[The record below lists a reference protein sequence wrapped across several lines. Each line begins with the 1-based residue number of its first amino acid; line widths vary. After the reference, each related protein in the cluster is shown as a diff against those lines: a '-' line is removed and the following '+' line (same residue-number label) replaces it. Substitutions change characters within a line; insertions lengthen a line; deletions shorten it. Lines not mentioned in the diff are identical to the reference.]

1 LRKGRALAV
10 VALAVLFAGCS
21 GAVSSQARSPA
32 PPAPASAPPHI
43 SHPTTTTQ
51 TPDGATRLP
60 PASTTP
66 VVEDLT
72 WVSDTHGWALV
83 EGHGCGQTICDDVL
97 TTTDGGTDWDRIGVV
112 PAPPDGCAEC
122 ASPGVSHIRFA
133 NDLDGYAFGPDLF
146 VTTDGGAVW
155 SGEPGPSVVDLEP
168 AGADVMRVTSPSSG
182 CPGPCAPSVQEAAAG
197 SDVWRTLTP
206 PFSGDVATVQL
217 VRQGPDDAYVAVYPD
232 DMSGVAQATVM
243 ISRDD
248 GLTWDDRAD
257 PCGEVD
263 GHPIE
268 MHALAAAPGAVL
280 AALCV
285 GQAEGQPAFV
295 AISVDGGRDFVPGT
309 FIPGSG
315 SDSFDTIAA
324 TSASGL
330 VLGTGGLGGPGVEH
344 YALLAS
350 RDGGRTW
357 SQVANE
363 SGPAERN
370 QPAPDNGFLG
380 FESSTVGRWVGYPD
394 DIWETTD
401 GGRRWTRQSLPGN
414 RPPAPRPLAATG

>member
-1 LRKGRALAV
+1 MLRLRRGRVVAV
-10 VALAVLFAGCS
+10 VALAVLAAGCS

-32 PPAPASAPPHI
+32 PPAPASAPPHTT
-43 SHPTTTTQ
+43 HPTLTEPPPGSTT
-51 TPDGATRLP
+51 RRP
-60 PASTTP
+60 PAPTTP

-72 WVSDTHGWALV
+72 WVSDTLGWALV
-83 EGHGCGQTICDDVL
+83 EGRGCGQPICDEVL
-97 TTTDGGTDWDRIGVV
+97 TTTDGGTDWHRIGVV
-112 PAPPDGCAEC
+112 PAPPDGCADC
-122 ASPGVSHIRFA
+122 ASPGVTHIRFA
-133 NDLDGYAFGPDLF
+133 NDVDGYAYGPDLF

-168 AGADVMRVTSPSSG
+168 AGDNVMRVTSLSSG
-182 CPGPCAPSVQEAAAG
+182 CPGPCNPSVQEAAVG

-206 PFSGDVATVQL
+206 PFVGDVATVQL
-217 VRQGPDDAYVAVYPD
+217 VRQGADDVYVAVYPD
-232 DMSGVAQATVM
+232 DMSGVAQATLM

-248 GLTWDDRAD
+248 GVTWNDRTD

-268 MHALAAAPGAVL
+268 MHSLAAAPGAVV

-295 AISVDGGRDFVPGT
+295 AISVDGGRDFVPGP

-315 SDSFDTIAA
+315 SDIFDTIAA

-330 VLGTGGLGGPGVEH
+330 VLGTGGFGGRRVEH

-357 SQVANE
+357 LQVASE
-363 SGPAERN
+363 SGAVERN
-370 QPAPDNGFLG
+370 QPTADNGFLG

-394 DIWETTD
+394 VIWETAD
-401 GGRRWTRQSLPGN
+401 GGRKWTRQSAIRRLGSSASL
-414 RPPAPRPLAATG
+414 R